1 MKTACVI
8 LAGGAGKRMKS
19 ERPKVLAEV
28 LCKPMLGWVL
38 DAAKDFGFDE
48 TAVVTGFGAELT
60 GGYVSS
66 RGEAVTLCHQAQQ
79 KGTGDAVKSAEDVIS
94 RCDAVCVL
102 NGDAPFIDADT
113 LRASLELHTS
123 SNSEV
128 TVITADI
135 DDPQGYGRIIRSSG
149 EFTAIREQKDC
160 SPAEA
165 EICEVN
171 SGAYWFSAKAL
182 LQTLPKLS
190 TNNAAG
196 EYYLTDCVEMMS
208 RRQAYK
214 SANPDIVLGANT
226 RGALLEL
233 NQLARLRKLS
243 WLMDEGVSFITLDG
257 IIIGTD
263 VRIGCDTT
271 ILPNT
276 VILGNTTIGKG
287 CTIGANSHIENCT
300 IGDNVQLNNVQAY
313 DSVVENNVKIGP
325 FAQLRPGT
333 TIREGVKIGDFVEI
347 KNSDIGVNTAV
358 AHLTYVGDSDVGRG
372 VNFGCGCVTA
382 NYDGINKFRTK
393 IGDHAFIGCNTN
405 LIAPVEVGEN
415 ASTAAGSTVTKNVP
429 DNSLAVERGQM
440 RVIENWGKNAL
451 RKKK

>member
-1 MKTACVI
+1 MK
-8 LAGGAGKRMKS
+8 K
-19 ERPKVLAEV
+19 
-28 LCKPMLGWVL
+28 
-38 DAAKDFGFDE
+38 
-48 TAVVTGFGAELT
+48 
-60 GGYVSS
+60 
-66 RGEAVTLCHQAQQ
+66 
-79 KGTGDAVKSAEDVIS
+79 
-94 RCDAVCVL
+94 
-102 NGDAPFIDADT
+102 
-113 LRASLELHTS
+113 
-123 SNSEV
+123 V

-243 WLMDEGVSFITLDG
+243 RLMDEGVSFITLDG

-429 DNSLAVERGQM
+429 ANSLAVERGQM

>member
-19 ERPKVLAEV
+19 ERPKVL
-28 LCKPMLGWVL
+28 GWVL
-38 DAAKDFGFDE
+38 DAAKDFGFNE

-66 RGEAVTLCHQAQQ
+66 RSEAVTLCHQAQQ

-243 WLMDEGVSFITLDG
+243 RLMDEGVSFITLDG

-333 TIREGVKIGDFVEI
+333 TIREDRRFRGDKEQRYRREHR
-347 KNSDIGVNTAV
+347 SC
-358 AHLTYVGDSDVGRG
+358 S
-372 VNFGCGCVTA
+372 
-382 NYDGINKFRTK
+382 
-393 IGDHAFIGCNTN
+393 
-405 LIAPVEVGEN
+405 
-415 ASTAAGSTVTKNVP
+415 P
-429 DNSLAVERGQM
+429 DLRRRQRRRQRGQFRLRLRYRELRRNKQVPHEDRRS
-440 RVIENWGKNAL
+440 RVHRLQHQPYRPGGGR
-451 RKKK
+451 RKRLHCGWLDSNEECSR

>member
-1 MKTACVI
+1 MKTACII

-28 LCKPMLGWVL
+28 LCKPMLGWVM
-38 DAAKDFGFDE
+38 DAAEQFGFDE
-48 TAVVTGFGAELT
+48 IAVVTGFRADLT
-60 GGYVSS
+60 GEYVSA
-66 RGEAVTLCHQAQQ
+66 RGNVTVCHQPEQ
-79 KGTGDAVKSAEDVIS
+79 KGTGDAVRCAMEVVS
-94 RCDAVCVL
+94 RCDNVCVL
-102 NGDAPFIDADT
+102 NGDAPFIDSET
-113 LRASLELHTS
+113 LKSSLELHKTS
-123 SNSEV
+123 GSDV
-128 TVITADI
+128 TVITAEI
-135 DDPQGYGRIIRSSG
+135 SQPQGYGRIIRENG

-160 SPAEA
+160 SPEEA

-171 SGAYWFSAKAL
+171 SGAYWFNAAKLAEA
-182 LQTLPKLS
+182 LPKLS

-196 EYYLTDCVEMMS
+196 EYYLTDCVEMMQ
-208 RRQAYK
+208 RRSAYT
-214 SANPDIVLGANT
+214 SSNPDIVLGANT
-226 RGALLEL
+226 RAALLEL

-243 WLMDEGVSFITLDG
+243 QLMEEGVSFITTDG
-257 IIIGTD
+257 IIIGAD
-263 VRIGCDTT
+263 VKIGCDTT

-276 VILGNTTIGKG
+276 VILGNTEIGKG
-287 CTIGANSHIENCT
+287 CVIGANSHIENCK

-313 DSVVENNVKIGP
+313 DSVVEDDVKIGP

-333 TIREGVKIGDFVEI
+333 TIRQGVKIGDFVEI

-415 ASTAAGSTVTKNVP
+415 ATTAAGSTITKNVP
-429 DNSLAVERGQM
+429 ANSLAVERGQV

>member
-1 MKTACVI
+1 MKTSCII

-38 DAAKDFGFDE
+38 DSAEKFGFDE
-48 TAVVTGFGAELT
+48 VSVVTGFGAELT
-60 GGYVSS
+60 AGYVKS
-66 RGEAVTLCHQAQQ
+66 RGGKVTICHQAQQ
-79 KGTGDAVKSAEDVIS
+79 KGTGDAVKSAEEVIR

-113 LRASLELHTS
+113 LRASLELHNSTG
-123 SNSEV
+123 SEV
-128 TVITADI
+128 TVITAEI
-135 DDPQGYGRIIRSSG
+135 DEPQGYGRIIRRNGDFS
-149 EFTAIREQKDC
+149 AIREQKDC
-160 SPAEA
+160 SPEEA
-165 EICEVN
+165 GICEVN
-171 SGAYWFSAKAL
+171 SGAYWFSAQKL
-182 LQTLPKLS
+182 LETLPKLS

-196 EYYLTDCVEMMS
+196 EYYLTDCVEMME
-208 RRQAYK
+208 RRTAYK

-243 WLMDEGVSFITLDG
+243 RLMDEGVSFITLDG

-263 VRIGCDTT
+263 VKIGCDTT
-271 ILPNT
+271 ILPT
-276 VILGNTTIGKG
+276 TTILG
-287 CTIGANSHIENCT
+287 
-300 IGDNVQLNNVQAY
+300 QLNNVQAY
-313 DSVVENNVKIGP
+313 DSTVENSVKIGP

-405 LIAPVEVGEN
+405 LIAPVEVGDN
-415 ASTAAGSTVTKNVP
+415 ATTAAGSTITKNVP
-429 DNSLAVERGQM
+429 ANSLAVERGQV